1 MCREFILIFHCLLLF
16 LFSELYLN
24 MNTNKSSIVQQLSEK
39 ISTLNDN
46 SVDKL
51 ASILVRVELKKN
63 ECFLKEGDVA
73 DSVYFVHSGLIRQ
86 FYYKNGKDFTE
97 HLACEGNVFMNIES
111 YLLQTPTYL
120 FIEALEPTVLY
131 GIPYKEIVA
140 LMDEYPD
147 ISVLYRKIIEQV
159 LLKVQRK
166 IDSFR
171 FENANERYRRLL
183 RERPEIVRRVPLIHI
198 ASYLLMTPE
207 TLSRV
212 RSSIL

>member
-1 MCREFILIFHCLLLF
+1 
-16 LFSELYLN
+16 